1 LIGVL
6 AIRIT
11 AILLIKKVGQLT
23 LRGTLIFRLVVEVI
37 DHVIILVDH
46 HNVLIVNEVV
56 IEIIEV
62 LVLLGPG
69 TSI

>member
-1 LIGVL
+1 LIGVI

-69 TSI
+69 TRI

>member
-23 LRGTLIFRLVVEVI
+23 LCGTLIFRLVVEVI

>member
-11 AILLIKKVGQLT
+11 AILLFKKVGQLT

-62 LVLLGPG
+62 LILLGPG
-69 TSI
+69 TRI

>member
-69 TSI
+69 TRI